1 MRSWSF
7 PAAVWA
13 AFCAGVWSC
22 ARADCTLT
30 NLGLRPL
37 PEWGLR
43 PYQGHATGLY
53 PHYAN
58 TPPPAHLTT
67 ALALATNEIAPR
79 DAAGNVNTNTGRI
92 VLLSIGMSNTTQEWA
107 SKGEENF
114 RALAGADPARNPRL
128 VIVDGAQ
135 GGQAATDWTNF
146 PHRTW
151 SNVLQRLQNSGVTT
165 NQVLV
170 LWMKHARRQPAA
182 SGAFPAHARALQG
195 DLETILRLAQQQFP
209 HLKIA
214 YVSSRTRSYENNPG
228 ALNPEPFAFEGGF
241 AIQWLIG
248 KQLSGAA
255 ELNCDPARGPVVA
268 PLILWGPYLWA
279 DGTSERSDGFL
290 WLCSDLESDFTH
302 PSATGGVPKVAR
314 QLLAF
319 FKTHPSATPWFL
331 RRSDGA
337 SPPACVASADVTNGI
352 APLTV
357 HFTLAFS
364 GSVTQAVWTFDDGE
378 FAYGFNPTKV
388 FYTPGL
394 YTTRVTVTD
403 TNGDTAQD
411 AVQITVNATFG
422 SWRADK
428 FTPLELADEALSGP
442 AGNPD
447 GDAFPNLLEYAMNLE
462 PKTADA
468 THCLIPALSNGVATL
483 CFPRFNLA
491 PDVTL
496 SLEASGDLRAWE
508 SVPAIP
514 VADEGNVEILQATVS
529 ATNRPAC
536 YFRLRAS
543 FP

>member
-1 MRSWSF
+1 MRRWNL
-7 PAAVWA
+7 PLWVCAA
-13 AFCAGVWSC
+13 SC
-22 ARADCTLT
+22 VGFWPGARADCTLT
-30 NLGLRPL
+30 NVGRRPL

-43 PYQGHATGLY
+43 PYQDHPTGLY

-58 TPPPAHLTT
+58 TPPPAHLAA
-67 ALALATNEIAPR
+67 ALRLATNEIAPR
-79 DAAGNVNTNTGRI
+79 DAAGNVNTNSGKI

-114 RALAGADPARNPRL
+114 RALANADPARNPRL

-165 NQVLV
+165 NQVQV

-214 YVSSRTRSYENNPG
+214 YVSSRTRSYEDNPG

-241 AIQWLIG
+241 ATQWLIG
-248 KQLSGAA
+248 KQLEGAP
-255 ELNCDPARGPVVA
+255 ELNHDPARGPVTA

-279 DGTSERSDGFL
+279 DGTAGRSDGLL

-319 FKTHPSATPWFL
+319 FKTHPTATPWFL
-331 RRSDGA
+331 RRSNGPSA
-337 SPPACVASADVTNGI
+337 PACVASADATNGV

-357 HFTLAFS
+357 NFTLALS

-378 FAYGFNPTKV
+378 FAFGPNPTKV
-388 FYTPGL
+388 FYTPGF
-394 YTTRVTVTD
+394 YTVRVTVTD
-403 TNGDTAQD
+403 TNGGTAQS
-411 AVQITVNATFG
+411 AVPITVNAAFA

-428 FTPLELADEALSGP
+428 FTPVELANAALSGP
-442 AGNPD
+442 SGNPD
-447 GDAFPNLLEYAMNLE
+447 GDAFPNLLEYAMHLE
-462 PKTADA
+462 PKIADT
-468 THCLIPALSNGVATL
+468 THPLAPALSNGVVTL
-483 CFPRFNLA
+483 RFPHFKLA

-496 SLEASGDLRAWE
+496 SLEASDDLLTWE
-508 SVPAIP
+508 SLPAVP
-514 VADEGNVEILQATVS
+514 VADEGNVEILQAAVP
-529 ATNRPAC
+529 AAERPQR
-536 YFRLRAS
+536 YFRLRAG
-543 FP
+543 FR